1 MFSSLKEAAL
11 TVLFPGEAMPRL
23 KHKRTREAF
32 MVIWSEISFAA
43 DDCCWGGHI
52 FLFIELAEN

>member
-52 FLFIELAEN
+52 FLFI